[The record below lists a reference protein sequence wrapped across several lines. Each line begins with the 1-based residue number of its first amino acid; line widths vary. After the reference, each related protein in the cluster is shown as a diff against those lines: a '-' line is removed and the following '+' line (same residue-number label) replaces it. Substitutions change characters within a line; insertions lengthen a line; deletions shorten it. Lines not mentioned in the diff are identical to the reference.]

1 MVPGVGDSEHGA
13 PAWEVLYSVTYPNPN
28 PNPNRNRN
36 PNPNL
41 GAHEVYATCEA
52 AEDELAEVLAS

>member
-1 MVPGVGDSEHGA
+1 MPTRPSN
-13 PAWEVLYSVTYPNPN
+13 PNPNPN
-28 PNPNRNRN
+28 PNPNRNFNPNRN
-36 PNPNL
+36 PNRNPNL